1 MVLQEAY
8 PADQTFEKPVWNTK
22 EPADPSH
29 GWHTTAC
36 RKSPRVPNST
46 CRQNGTRVCLASNFF
61 GRCAI
66 CAVPRTILRAMMPR
80 MMLSLLIPKVA
91 PPNLRSLHSRV
102 WIPPQKG
109 PRRFQ
114 LVVAW
119 LQRQLLLLR
128 CHPLL
133 RRQCFQLLA
142 PLKVRLWRPLL
153 RPGSQRRIVQPLLVR
168 GWKIPNFQLAM
179 TLSPTPHFPTLSWEV
194 GKIWKY
200 LEGSLQMQ
208 IALLSFE
215 LFFLSGLVDPLEVLR
230 GKSLCW
236 RTGWR
241 AKVEGLSHP
250 LLLTRWQQCRWQTM
264 MLKFFGYIWVS

>member
-1 MVLQEAY
+1 MSNKQAK
-8 PADQTFEKPVWNTK
+8 ADAW
-22 EPADPSH
+22 S
-29 GWHTTAC
+29 C
-36 RKSPRVPNST
+36 RKLTQQIKRLRSRSETQRNPLI
-46 CRQNGTRVCLASNFF
+46 QAMADTRLHVGSHQESQTVHAAKMEPGSVCLPTFF
-61 GRCAI
+61 GRCAL
-66 CAVPRTILRAMMPR
+66 CAVPRTIFGAMMLR
-80 MMLSLLIPKVA
+80 MKLSLLIRKVA

-168 GWKIPNFQLAM
+168 GWKIPNIQLAM
-179 TLSPTPHFPTLSWEV
+179 TRSPTPHFPTLSWEV

-200 LEGSLQMQ
+200 LEGSL
-208 IALLSFE
+208 
-215 LFFLSGLVDPLEVLR
+215 
-230 GKSLCW
+230 
-236 RTGWR
+236 
-241 AKVEGLSHP
+241 
-250 LLLTRWQQCRWQTM
+250 
-264 MLKFFGYIWVS
+264 